1 MDPNHMLP
9 RPGERQR
16 PSSKQNRFDPTRDLS
31 SPPSYAPPSYQ
42 NHPQSRAELLPPI
55 LPPAAVHH
63 DPASNKLPSLSS
75 LTGPPPPSRN
85 PPPIPT
91 SRPSTSTSISSS
103 ATTKTAPAP
112 QEPAAPAI
120 THWPSMNPFTT
131 YYTPSHVQQAVQSP
145 AKMDVDTTSSA
156 GNSHTGT
163 SPDRLYDARSVSVSL
178 DDPEVR
184 LAAEA
189 LGDLRADFV
198 NSPLLGAPP
207 SYRVASPPLF
217 SLLTTSHPLLATTIE
232 GATSAYNNS
241 KNFSPRFK
249 TSAEYVEGYLTP
261 IANTVGSV
269 GRVTGVEG
277 GVRWFLGEGRRPS
290 DLEAG
295 QGSSNK
301 RRKVRGD
308 DMVGVVVDP
317 AAHILAAAAVA
328 EQESNRD
335 SYLFKHD
342 RRLSRASTIDT
353 LPAYD
358 ESRSPAYTEDDKQN
372 AQRGSAAEARK
383 SRLVIST
390 SGLAVSMSK
399 ESLRSLK
406 YCLRWLRL
414 ANDHIGGV
422 VGHLKTTLEQYDKAA
437 GPGQE
442 VKAEQSPDGETM
454 EVDGRTSN
462 DTEHQEDPT
471 VLAARITALK
481 ADILKNLQAA
491 IETVSKYAGGALP
504 ENARVLVHRQI
515 TSLPQRFRYA
525 SMVEQ
530 QQNQEGGE
538 RQREEITREGANRVL
553 VLAKEGLDMITQ
565 VSGVIDGTMPW
576 GTLELTNYL
585 TYKEKAIVSKAIRR
599 GEHQMGSVKYEK
611 QEDIPDRNGI
621 RIRNTAE
628 EVKK

>member
-1 MDPNHMLP
+1 MAEPTNTPFPPSTPNPASTPRAASPASPSDFRSPTTTRPLSDTKPVVLHIGDPIRYNPETYRQFEAQCDIIRPSAAERQRDAFKRALLERRWDDPRPSMDPNHMLP

-103 ATTKTAPAP
+103 ATTKTAPAS

-198 NSPLLGAPP
+198 NSPP
-207 SYRVASPPLF
+207 SRSTPLPTGSPALSLAARSSTNTQSPQQEPLF

-358 ESRSPAYTEDDKQN
+358 E
-372 AQRGSAAEARK
+372 
-383 SRLVIST
+383 
-390 SGLAVSMSK
+390 
-399 ESLRSLK
+399 
-406 YCLRWLRL
+406 
-414 ANDHIGGV
+414 
-422 VGHLKTTLEQYDKAA
+422 
-437 GPGQE
+437 
-442 VKAEQSPDGETM
+442 
-454 EVDGRTSN
+454 
-462 DTEHQEDPT
+462 
-471 VLAARITALK
+471 
-481 ADILKNLQAA
+481 
-491 IETVSKYAGGALP
+491 
-504 ENARVLVHRQI
+504 
-515 TSLPQRFRYA
+515 
-525 SMVEQ
+525 
-530 QQNQEGGE
+530 
-538 RQREEITREGANRVL
+538 VL

-565 VSGVIDGTMPW
+565 VSGVIDGT
-576 GTLELTNYL
+576 
-585 TYKEKAIVSKAIRR
+585 IVSAEEWCDRLGSKRKD
-599 GEHQMGSVKYEK
+599 EGSVLPEAHVPVG
-611 QEDIPDRNGI
+611 D
-621 RIRNTAE
+621 
-628 EVKK
+628 VKAA

>member
-1 MDPNHMLP
+1 M
-9 RPGERQR
+9 
-16 PSSKQNRFDPTRDLS
+16 
-31 SPPSYAPPSYQ
+31 
-42 NHPQSRAELLPPI
+42 
-55 LPPAAVHH
+55 
-63 DPASNKLPSLSS
+63 
-75 LTGPPPPSRN
+75 
-85 PPPIPT
+85 
-91 SRPSTSTSISSS
+91 
-103 ATTKTAPAP
+103 
-112 QEPAAPAI
+112 
-120 THWPSMNPFTT
+120 
-131 YYTPSHVQQAVQSP
+131 
-145 AKMDVDTTSSA
+145 
-156 GNSHTGT
+156 
-163 SPDRLYDARSVSVSL
+163 
-178 DDPEVR
+178 VR
-184 LAAEA
+184 EYIV
-189 LGDLRADFV
+189 GVPKR
-198 NSPLLGAPP
+198 
-207 SYRVASPPLF
+207 
-217 SLLTTSHPLLATTIE
+217 
-232 GATSAYNNS
+232 ATSAYNNS

-538 RQREEITREGANRVL
+538 RQQEEMTREGANRVL

-565 VSGVIDGTMPW
+565 VSGVIDGT
-576 GTLELTNYL
+576 
-585 TYKEKAIVSKAIRR
+585 IVSAEEWCDRLGSKRKD
-599 GEHQMGSVKYEK
+599 EGSVLPEAHVPRATAVSHTLRGQVLGLIGLGNIGHAIAARAAFGFGMAIHYHDVYRKEAALETKLGATFHAELDDLLHVADCVVLCAPYAGRHIITAASLQHFKPGSRFVNVARGSLVDEPALADALEAGLLSSAALDVHAAEPAVHPRLAAMAGTK
-611 QEDIPDRNGI
+611 AFLTCHNAGGTVETHAGFEELSMRNIMAVLAGQAAVTPVNLEHL
-621 RIRNTAE
+621 RG
-628 EVKK
+628 

>member
-1 MDPNHMLP
+1 
-9 RPGERQR
+9 
-16 PSSKQNRFDPTRDLS
+16 
-31 SPPSYAPPSYQ
+31 
-42 NHPQSRAELLPPI
+42 
-55 LPPAAVHH
+55 
-63 DPASNKLPSLSS
+63 
-75 LTGPPPPSRN
+75 
-85 PPPIPT
+85 
-91 SRPSTSTSISSS
+91 
-103 ATTKTAPAP
+103 
-112 QEPAAPAI
+112 
-120 THWPSMNPFTT
+120 MNPFTT
-131 YYTPSHVQQAVQSP
+131 YYTPSHVQQAVQSS

-163 SPDRLYDARSVSVSL
+163 SPDRLYDARSVSVSP

-198 NSPLLGAPP
+198 NSPPSRSTPLPP
-207 SYRVASPPLF
+207 GSPALSLAARSSTNTQSPQQEPLF

-538 RQREEITREGANRVL
+538 RQQEEMTREGANRVL

-565 VSGVIDGTMPW
+565 VSGVIDGT
-576 GTLELTNYL
+576 
-585 TYKEKAIVSKAIRR
+585 IVS
-599 GEHQMGSVKYEK
+599 
-611 QEDIPDRNGI
+611 
-621 RIRNTAE
+621 AE
-628 EVKK
+628 EWCDRLGSKRKDEGPVLPEAHVPVGDVKAA

>member
-1 MDPNHMLP
+1 MDSNHMLP

-16 PSSKQNRFDPTRDLS
+16 PASKQNRFDPTRDIS

-42 NHPQSRAELLPPI
+42 NQPQSRAELLPPI

-63 DPASNKLPSLSS
+63 DPATNKLPSLSS

-91 SRPSTSTSISSS
+91 SRASASTSASIGSP
-103 ATTKTAPAP
+103 TTAHLPK
-112 QEPAAPAI
+112 EPAAPAI

-131 YYTPSHVQQAVQSP
+131 YYTPSHVQAAQSP
-145 AKMDVDTTSSA
+145 ARMDVDTAST
-156 GNSHTGT
+156 GNSHSGT
-163 SPDRLYDARSVSVSL
+163 SPDRLYDVRSVSVSL

-189 LGDLRADFV
+189 LGDLKADFV
-198 NSPLLGAPP
+198 NSPP
-207 SYRVASPPLF
+207 SRSTPLPMGSPALSLAARSITNPQSPQQEPLF
-217 SLLTTSHPLLATTIE
+217 SLLTTSHPFLATTIE

-295 QGSSNK
+295 QGTSNK

-358 ESRSPAYTEDDKQN
+358 EARSPAYTEDDKQN

-442 VKAEQSPDGETM
+442 VKAEQSADGETM
-454 EVDGRTSN
+454 EVDGRGSN
-462 DTEHQEDPT
+462 DTEQQEDPT

-504 ENARVLVHRQI
+504 ENARALVHRQI

-538 RQREEITREGANRVL
+538 RQQEEMTREGANRVL

-565 VSGVIDGTMPW
+565 VSGVIDGT
-576 GTLELTNYL
+576 
-585 TYKEKAIVSKAIRR
+585 IVS
-599 GEHQMGSVKYEK
+599 
-611 QEDIPDRNGI
+611 
-621 RIRNTAE
+621 AE
-628 EVKK
+628 EWCDRLGSKRKDEGALLPESHNSVGDVKAA

>member
-103 ATTKTAPAP
+103 ATTKTAPAS

-131 YYTPSHVQQAVQSP
+131 YYTPSHVQQAVQSS

-163 SPDRLYDARSVSVSL
+163 SPDRFRSTPLPTGSPALSLAARSST
-178 DDPEVR
+178 
-184 LAAEA
+184 
-189 LGDLRADFV
+189 
-198 NSPLLGAPP
+198 NTQSPQQE
-207 SYRVASPPLF
+207 PLF

-454 EVDGRTSN
+454 E
-462 DTEHQEDPT
+462 
-471 VLAARITALK
+471 

-538 RQREEITREGANRVL
+538 RQQEEMTREGANRVL

-565 VSGVIDGTMPW
+565 VSGVIDGT
-576 GTLELTNYL
+576 
-585 TYKEKAIVSKAIRR
+585 IVS
-599 GEHQMGSVKYEK
+599 
-611 QEDIPDRNGI
+611 
-621 RIRNTAE
+621 AE
-628 EVKK
+628 EWCDRLGSKRKDEGPILPEAHVPVGDVKAA

>member
-1 MDPNHMLP
+1 
-9 RPGERQR
+9 
-16 PSSKQNRFDPTRDLS
+16 
-31 SPPSYAPPSYQ
+31 
-42 NHPQSRAELLPPI
+42 
-55 LPPAAVHH
+55 
-63 DPASNKLPSLSS
+63 
-75 LTGPPPPSRN
+75 
-85 PPPIPT
+85 
-91 SRPSTSTSISSS
+91 
-103 ATTKTAPAP
+103 
-112 QEPAAPAI
+112 
-120 THWPSMNPFTT
+120 
-131 YYTPSHVQQAVQSP
+131 
-145 AKMDVDTTSSA
+145 
-156 GNSHTGT
+156 
-163 SPDRLYDARSVSVSL
+163 
-178 DDPEVR
+178 
-184 LAAEA
+184 
-189 LGDLRADFV
+189 
-198 NSPLLGAPP
+198 
-207 SYRVASPPLF
+207 
-217 SLLTTSHPLLATTIE
+217 
-232 GATSAYNNS
+232 
-241 KNFSPRFK
+241 
-249 TSAEYVEGYLTP
+249 
-261 IANTVGSV
+261 
-269 GRVTGVEG
+269 
-277 GVRWFLGEGRRPS
+277 
-290 DLEAG
+290 
-295 QGSSNK
+295 
-301 RRKVRGD
+301 
-308 DMVGVVVDP
+308 MVGVVVDP

-538 RQREEITREGANRVL
+538 RQQEEMTREGANRVL

-565 VSGVIDGTMPW
+565 VSGVIDGT
-576 GTLELTNYL
+576 
-585 TYKEKAIVSKAIRR
+585 IVSAEEWCDRLGSKRKD
-599 GEHQMGSVKYEK
+599 EGSVLPEAHVPVGDVK
-611 QEDIPDRNGI
+611 
-621 RIRNTAE
+621 TA
-628 EVKK
+628 

>member
-1 MDPNHMLP
+1 MDSNHMLP

-16 PSSKQNRFDPTRDLS
+16 PSSKQNPFDPTRDNS
-31 SPPSYAPPSYQ
+31 SPPSYAPPSYHNQ
-42 NHPQSRAELLPPI
+42 PQTRAELLPPI

-63 DPASNKLPSLSS
+63 DPAANKLPSLSS

-91 SRPSTSTSISSS
+91 SRASTSTSTLT
-103 ATTKTAPAP
+103 ATSTATAPP
-112 QEPAAPAI
+112 PVPKQPEPVVPAV
-120 THWPSMNPFTT
+120 THWPSLNPFTT
-131 YYTPSHVQQAVQSP
+131 YYTPSHVQQATQSP
-145 AKMDVDTTSSA
+145 ARMDVDTAST
-156 GNSHTGT
+156 GNSHSGT

-189 LGDLRADFV
+189 LGDLKADFV
-198 NSPLLGAPP
+198 NSPP
-207 SYRVASPPLF
+207 SRSTPLPMGSPAHSLAARSITNPQSPQQEPLF

-295 QGSSNK
+295 QGTSNK
-301 RRKVRGD
+301 RRKLRGD

-317 AAHILAAAAVA
+317 AAHILAAAAIA

-358 ESRSPAYTEDDKQN
+358 EARSPAYTEDDKQN
-372 AQRGSAAEARK
+372 AQRASVAEARK

-437 GPGQE
+437 APGGQE
-442 VKAEQSPDGETM
+442 ENAEPSADGETM
-454 EVDGRTSN
+454 EVDGRGAN
-462 DTEHQEDPT
+462 DAAQQEDPT

-504 ENARVLVHRQI
+504 ENARALVHRQI

-538 RQREEITREGANRVL
+538 KDQEEMTREGANRVL

-565 VSGVIDGTMPW
+565 VSGVIDGT
-576 GTLELTNYL
+576 
-585 TYKEKAIVSKAIRR
+585 IVS
-599 GEHQMGSVKYEK
+599 
-611 QEDIPDRNGI
+611 
-621 RIRNTAE
+621 AE
-628 EVKK
+628 EWCDRLGNKRKDDGALLPETQPPVADVKAA